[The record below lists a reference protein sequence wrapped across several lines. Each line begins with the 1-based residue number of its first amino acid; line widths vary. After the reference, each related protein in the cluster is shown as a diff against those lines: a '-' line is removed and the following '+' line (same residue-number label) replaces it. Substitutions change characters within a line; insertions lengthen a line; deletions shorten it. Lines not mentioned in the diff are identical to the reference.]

1 MISLLGV
8 LQRPQTPADRNR
20 LPLRR
25 LDHGFPFGSPIT
37 SLERLAQVTS
47 SGAKIYLIAITKP
60 TQKRIDQFLAEL
72 SPKSALPAMRRQ
84 LQARAHRLPTFR
96 GVTAYGIGVSG
107 AGCANATALVTGGC
121 WGSSGGQ
128 SGNSVTVIVPD
139 GVSQVAITTRPGTDD
154 SSTLRA
160 TVHGNVATFQTSAP
174 VENLGQD
181 KMIWYSRSG
190 AVITRPHPPL
200 STGRRPNQNTA
211 PTLINPVRP
220 PEAAATSRRPRRR
233 AAGLGPCRAL
243 SCTREYAGLVVG
255 CGYRRVVLPMH
266 TMRPA
271 NRVAVLV
278 VLCDPLVA

>member
-25 LDHGFPFGSPIT
+25 LDHGFPFGSPTT

-128 SGNSVTVIVPD
+128 SGNSVTVIVTD

-190 AVITRPHPPL
+190 AVITRPHPPRHSAL
-200 STGRRPNQNTA
+200 
-211 PTLINPVRP
+211 
-220 PEAAATSRRPRRR
+220 AAGQTRTPPRR
-233 AAGLGPCRAL
+233 
-243 SCTREYAGLVVG
+243 
-255 CGYRRVVLPMH
+255 
-266 TMRPA
+266 
-271 NRVAVLV
+271 
-278 VLCDPLVA
+278 